1 MSKIIPLHDYQKI
14 AKDFL
19 INTPKAGLF
28 LDVGF
33 GKTATTLA
41 ALLELA
47 QCGKLHGHIL
57 VVAPKA
63 IARSTWI
70 DEMEKW
76 GINANVVS
84 LIVNSKGKQLS
95 RQQRLALYEDIS
107 AHPPAFYFIGR
118 EMICDLVNWHIENK
132 RPWPFPTMIIDEL
145 QSFKSHT
152 TNRFKAVKK
161 IMPFVKRFIG
171 LTGTPIPNGLMDL
184 WAEIY
189 LMDQGKRLGK
199 TITAYRSSFFYPKR
213 VINNITVEWG
223 LKSGADTDIYNRIND
238 VVISIKNPSIKL
250 PPITYNDIKCYMTSD
265 ESKAYK
271 MLLKTKVLD
280 TFTNNGRPVV
290 VEASNAAVLSAK
302 LRQMASGTLYADEQ
316 HNYAIIH
323 KHKLEQLHHIIT
335 NTSSPI
341 LIAYHFKSDEIEIK
355 NYLESQDIT
364 VTKFDGSPEMIHSW
378 NRGEIPVLL
387 LQPQS
392 CGHGLNLQD
401 GGHTIVWYTI
411 PVSLELYIQLNG
423 RLYRQG
429 QKYPVMIHHLIT
441 QNTIDTRLLQNLA
454 NKDRSEK
461 ALIDAVAASLSD
473 VK

>member
-1 MSKIIPLHDYQKI
+1 
-14 AKDFL
+14 
-19 INTPKAGLF
+19 
-28 LDVGF
+28 
-33 GKTATTLA
+33 
-41 ALLELA
+41 
-47 QCGKLHGHIL
+47 
-57 VVAPKA
+57 
-63 IARSTWI
+63 
-70 DEMEKW
+70 MEKW
-76 GINANVVS
+76 RINANVVS

-107 AHPPAFYFIGR
+107 THPPAFYFIGR
-118 EMICDLVNWHIENK
+118 EMICDLVDWHIKNK

-145 QSFKSHT
+145 QSFKSHAT
-152 TNRFKAVKK
+152 RRFKAVKS
-161 IMPFVKRFIG
+161 IMPFVQRFIG

-199 TITAYRSSFFYPKR
+199 NITAYRSSFFYPKR

-223 LKSGADTDIYNRIND
+223 IKSGADTDIYNRISD
-238 VVISIKNPSIKL
+238 IVISIKNPSIKL
-250 PPITYNDIKCYMTSD
+250 PAITYNDIKCHMTPD
-265 ESKAYK
+265 ETQAYK
-271 MLLKTKVLD
+271 MLLKTNVLD
-280 TFTNNGRPVV
+280 VLAEDGKQVA

-302 LRQMASGTLYADEQ
+302 LRQMASGTLYTDEQ
-316 HNYAIIH
+316 HNYAVIH
-323 KHKLEQLHHIIT
+323 KHKLEQLYHIIT
-335 NTSSPI
+335 NTNSPI

-355 NYLESQDIT
+355 KYLESQNIT
-364 VTKFDGSPEMIHSW
+364 VTKFDGSPEMIHAW

-392 CGHGLNLQD
+392 CGHGLNLQE
-401 GGHTIVWYTI
+401 GGHTIVWYTV

-441 QNTIDTRLLQNLA
+441 QNTIDTRLLKNLE

-473 VK
+473 ID